1 MQNLSASLSVFILK
15 ARGGIPI
22 RPYKTI
28 GAEASAEFVER
39 KSRFIG
45 HIAPVK
51 TEEEAQ
57 AFISRVSRTHRDAS
71 HNVFA
76 YVLRESG
83 ITRCSDNGEP
93 QGTAGVPTLDVLV
106 KEELADV
113 CVVTTRYFG
122 GTLLGTGGLVRAYS
136 HAAKIAVDAAQ
147 ILHMTECVLLRVEA
161 DYGFYGKLTYML
173 PEHDAVI
180 VETDFAENVTLLLK
194 LRGDKREPFTKAL
207 TELSNGQV
215 AAELIE
221 TFFGDMS
228 S

>member
-15 ARGGIPI
+15 VRRGILI
-22 RPYKTI
+22 KPYKTI
-28 GAEASAEFVER
+28 AVEASAEFVEK

-57 AFISRVSRTHRDAS
+57 AFISQISKKHRDAS

-76 YVLRESG
+76 YVLKKSG
-83 ITRCSDNGEP
+83 ISRCSDNGEP

-106 KEELADV
+106 KEDLTDV
-113 CVVTTRYFG
+113 CVVTTPLFWRNAPRHRRFG
-122 GTLLGTGGLVRAYS
+122 AAYS

-147 ILHMTECVLLRVEA
+147 ILHMTECVLLRVET

-173 PEHDAVI
+173 PEHGAVI
-180 VETDFAENVTLLLK
+180 AETDFAEKVTLLLK
-194 LRGDKREPFTKAL
+194 LRGDRREPFTKAL

-215 AAELIE
+215 TAELVE

-228 S
+228 D

>member
-15 ARGGIPI
+15 VRRGILI
-22 RPYKTI
+22 KPYKTI
-28 GAEASAEFVER
+28 AVEASAEFVEK

-57 AFISRVSRTHRDAS
+57 AFISQISKKHRDAS
-71 HNVFA
+71 HHVFA
-76 YVLRESG
+76 YVLKKSG
-83 ITRCSDNGEP
+83 ISRCSDNGEP
-93 QGTAGVPTLDVLV
+93 QGPAGVPTLDVLV
-106 KEELADV
+106 KEDLTDV

-147 ILHMTECVLLRVEA
+147 ILHMTECVLLRVET

-173 PEHDAVI
+173 PEHGAVI
-180 VETDFAENVTLLLK
+180 AETDFAEKVTLLLK
-194 LRGDKREPFTKAL
+194 LRGDRREPFTKAL

-215 AAELIE
+215 TAELVG

-228 S
+228 D